1 MRVEYDGVK
10 FYSDF
15 DMSLSYNFDKARK
28 ILEQF
33 EKDIKYTNVNQIIE
47 LYNIYKI
54 FTSKSIKA
62 EYTQPYNIKV
72 KQLIPVV
79 ARYFRGISDT
89 SFLKQYH
96 VVSVIYIDD
105 FWELFDKFKV
115 YENVSSGTFKTLIN
129 DPETTLY
136 NIVVDFLK

>member
-54 FTSKSIKA
+54 
-62 EYTQPYNIKV
+62 EY
-72 KQLIPVV
+72 
-79 ARYFRGISDT
+79 
-89 SFLKQYH
+89 
-96 VVSVIYIDD
+96 
-105 FWELFDKFKV
+105 
-115 YENVSSGTFKTLIN
+115 
-129 DPETTLY
+129 
-136 NIVVDFLK
+136 